1 MESLEYYIAKLFF
14 RLIRDY
20 SIFFFVGDV
29 AYYVNDI
36 CIDSECKEITL
47 QYVERIDGDDV

>member
-1 MESLEYYIAKLFF
+1 MESLEYYVAKLFF